1 MTTDK
6 TPDTEIPPW
15 ACAVIESLR
24 RSAITQ
30 ANELSKLLGMPGVV
44 VKRKPKEANDGE

>member
-15 ACAVIESLR
+15 ACVVIESLR

-30 ANELSKLLGMPGVV
+30 ANELSKLLGMPGVKV
-44 VKRKPKEANDGE
+44 ARVKGKGDDDG

>member
-1 MTTDK
+1 MTDDK
-6 TPDTEIPPW
+6 RDDIPPYVRE
-15 ACAVIESLR
+15 VIEALR